1 MNKSIY
7 AISGYIPSDEDIVA
21 ISIYKLIKYGK
32 DEIRYA
38 WVQINGTEANGI
50 GTQTNEFGEK
60 EKEDALI
67 QITRYKDEHF
77 HILKGT
83 FDEAI
88 TYYQELKTV
97 LQSKLDD
104 VLRLRS
110 ETVA

>member
-38 WVQINGTEANGI
+38 WVMINGTEGNGI

-67 QITRYKDEHF
+67 QITRYKDENF
-77 HILKGT
+77 YILKGT

-88 TYYQELKTV
+88 TNYQELKTV

-104 VLRLRS
+104 ILKLRS

>member
-7 AISGYIPSDEDIVA
+7 AISGYIPSDEDIIS

-32 DEIRYA
+32 DDIRYA
-38 WVQINGTEANGI
+38 WIMINGMEGNGI

-67 QITRYKDEHF
+67 KIHGYVDEKYR
-77 HILKGT
+77 IVKCT

-88 TYYQELKTV
+88 THYQELKNVLEKQLSDV
-97 LQSKLDD
+97 LQS
-104 VLRLRS
+104 RS